1 MFATPVGRFRVIA
14 FIEGVSYLVLLLI
27 AMPIKY
33 LPALGEHPEPTK
45 IFGAIHGGLF
55 VLYGVAG
62 FLAMA
67 SRKWPLKEAVR
78 GFVVSILPGG
88 TFLYDAAFLKGEY
101 AAERAQAHMPPP

>member
-1 MFATPVGRFRVIA
+1 MGNCLAGAVGSATTVTVA
-14 FIEGVSYLVLLLI
+14 
-27 AMPIKY
+27 
-33 LPALGEHPEPTK
+33 
-45 IFGAIHGGLF
+45 
-55 VLYGVAG
+55 GVAG